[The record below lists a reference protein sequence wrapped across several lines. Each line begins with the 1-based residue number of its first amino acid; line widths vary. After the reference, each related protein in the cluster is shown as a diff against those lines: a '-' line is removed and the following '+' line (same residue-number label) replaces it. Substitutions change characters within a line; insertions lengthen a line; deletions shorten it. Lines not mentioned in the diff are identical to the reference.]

1 MDRELA
7 KHAASVALKSMGDLG
22 DLLELIKNHCDAK
35 EYDAY
40 ARAIAA
46 VSGGI
51 ATQIM
56 HRALAGHAGL
66 ADEVEDKVKNT
77 AS

>member
-22 DLLELIKNHCDAK
+22 DLLELIKNHCDAR

-56 HRALAGHAGL
+56 HRAWRDMPVWRMKSKAKL
-66 ADEVEDKVKNT
+66 KNT